1 MLLLRRRPDS
11 KEAARFNARLLTAY
25 RIIQRQSRGARP
37 RPGPSLQTLDL
48 QGNQF
53 TGQIPASWAGMTSL
67 DNASLANNPGLC
79 TPGDNSRLNV
89 KGQWYGP
96 CQGPSPLLPGI
107 SPDYPV
113 SSCV

>member
-1 MLLLRRRPDS
+1 M
-11 KEAARFNARLLTAY
+11 
-25 RIIQRQSRGARP
+25 
-37 RPGPSLQTLDL
+37 QTLDL

-53 TGQIPASWAGMTSL
+53 TGSIPASWAGMTSL

-96 CQGPSPLLPGI
+96 CQGPSPQLPGV

-113 SSCV
+113 SRRWQLCRARGQNSKKRPI